1 MGELKDV
8 DGRWVKHIRSSHAKL
23 GSIDGLKENNPARVI
38 TSGCRTV
45 IEFVSIFW
53 EEYLYKEVVK

>member
-1 MGELKDV
+1 M
-8 DGRWVKHIRSSHAKL
+8 SAKL
-23 GSIDGLKENNPARVI
+23 GSIDGLKENNPVI